1 MRMFRRPDGRYYM
14 ITSPYQ
20 DLLGDSVIL
29 TIHGS
34 ASSRLGGVHT
44 YLASRTRIEDLVR
57 TRVRHGYSEVR
68 GGTDSLDP

>member
-1 MRMFRRPDGRYYM
+1 MRLFRRADGRYYI

-34 ASSRLGGVHT
+34 ATSRLGGVHT

-57 TRVRHGYSEVR
+57 VRVRHGYSEVR
-68 GGTDSLDP
+68 DGTESLDP